1 MKTWKITNIT
11 PTLNKRVAKYNSTIN
26 IEYVDDMEKKS
37 FSIKPNE
44 VALFSAS
51 SLPISLH
58 RYSMENIIT
67 IVEIGEKALGDI
79 IKSGNVIKPK
89 KKKPVETTTT
99 TKKLKSGRKLKQK
112 TTIPSKS
119 ITTKTATISVEKP
132 STSE

>member
-11 PTLNKRVAKYNSTIN
+11 PTLNKRAAKYNSTIN

-44 VALFSAS
+44 VALFSAP

-79 IKSGNVIKPK
+79 IKSGNVKLK
-89 KKKPVETTTT
+89 KKKTVETTTT
-99 TKKLKSGRKLKQK
+99 TKKSKAGRKPKQK

-119 ITTKTATISVEKP
+119 TTTKTATIPVEKP
-132 STSE
+132 SSSEE